1 MLKQEV
7 KMNSLHKW
15 IILII
20 IAWFIQSA
28 QAQQNKHGLIIAIG
42 DYPKETDWKP
52 ISSVNDI
59 PLIKNALVKQGF
71 NYIDSIKNEQ
81 ATKEGIIKAFESLTA
96 RVKKGDIVVIHISS
110 HGQQIDDNNG
120 DELDGYDEAIVAYGA
135 PMYSDDGYQGENHL
149 RDEELGE
156 LLDNIRVNIGS
167 TGDLLVFLDACHS
180 GTGTRGDEKARGGA
194 EPIHINNSMKR
205 IRSGEEP
212 NSLFESTGQSR
223 GGNEPMAPMVVFS
236 GASADERNFEYKGFG
251 SLSVAISRSFDQLN
265 SAMSYRA
272 LWANVMKEMSI
283 IAPNQ
288 NPVAEGDI
296 DRELFG
302 GRVLQMPKFYT
313 LSSINGNYVTLQ
325 GGKINGLFQGT
336 EIAIYPAGTTSIKD
350 KTPLAKGTIN
360 YCEYNFASAS
370 TDKPLEGSMGNFWAF
385 VTKQTFGD
393 IRMNLSLNISDKILN
408 QALTSALNEHGLV
421 SWQKEKAEFELKGD
435 INGLQLIRKSDA
447 SVVIDRI
454 PVNDS
459 FNFLKG
465 RIEKQLQGK
474 FIKDLDLKDPSIHVE
489 LMLEPVLVVNRR
501 IVDTLPRANF
511 LKDGIYHFKDGDQVR
526 FRLTNKGDK
535 DAFITIVDIEPTGK
549 INVLVPNPRKN
560 EDPRTFII
568 PANTSKVLEGKYVTI
583 RKPAGTETFKVIA
596 SHEPMNLGPII
607 DSGGEAGHRGSGAEN
622 AIESIFRN
630 SYKASTRS
638 GDMGELLP
646 DTEANTTSVVIKIK
660 E

>member
-1 MLKQEV
+1 
-7 KMNSLHKW
+7 MNGLHKW
-15 IILII
+15 ILLILFG
-20 IAWFIQSA
+20 WFIQTA
-28 QAQQNKHGLIIAIG
+28 NAQQTKHGLIIAIG
-42 DYPKETDWKP
+42 EYPKETDWKP

-71 NYIDSIKNEQ
+71 NDIDSIKNEQ
-81 ATKEGIIKAFESLTA
+81 ATKAGIIKAFEALNA

-135 PMYSDDGYQGENHL
+135 PMYSDDGYMGENHL

-156 LLDNIRVNIGS
+156 LLDNIRVSIGP
-167 TGDLLVFLDACHS
+167 TGDLMVFLDACHS

-194 EPIHINNSMKR
+194 EPIHVNNSMKR
-205 IRSGEEP
+205 IRQGEEP
-212 NSLFESTGQSR
+212 NSLFESNSQSR

-236 GASADERNFEYKGFG
+236 GASAEERNFEYKGFG
-251 SLSVAISRSFDQLN
+251 SLSVAISRSFEQLN
-265 SAMSYRA
+265 STMSYRA
-272 LWANVMKEMSI
+272 FWANVMKEMSI

-313 LSSINGNYVTLQ
+313 LSSLSGNYATLQ

-336 EIAIYPAGTTSIKD
+336 EIAIFSAGTTDIKG
-350 KTPLAKGTIN
+350 KTPVATGTIN

-370 TDKPLEGSMGNFWAF
+370 LNKPLEGNLSGYWAF

-393 IRMNLSLNISDKILN
+393 IRMSLSLNINNKTLS
-408 QALTSALNEHGLV
+408 QSLTTALNEHGLV
-421 SWQKEKAEFELKGD
+421 NWQKDKADFELRETSD
-435 INGLQLIRKSDA
+435 GLQLIRRSDA
-447 SVVIDRI
+447 SIVIDRI
-454 PVNDS
+454 PTTDS

-474 FIKDLDLKDPSIHVE
+474 FIKDLELRDPSIHVE
-489 LMLEPVLVVNRR
+489 LILEPVLVLNRR
-501 IVDTLPRANF
+501 IIDTLPKANY

-526 FRLTNKGDK
+526 LRLVNKGTK
-535 DAFITIVDIEPTGK
+535 DAYITIVDIEPSGK
-549 INVLVPNPRKN
+549 INVLVPNPKKN
-560 EDPRTFII
+560 EDPKNFII
-568 PANTSKVLEGKYVTI
+568 PKDSSKVLEGKYVTI
-583 RKPAGTETFKVIA
+583 RKPAGTETFKLIA

-607 DSGGEAGHRGSGAEN
+607 DSGGSEGSRSASG
-622 AIESIFRN
+622 IEGQLETIFRN

-646 DTEANTTSVVIKIK
+646 DTEANTTSVVFKIK

>member
-1 MLKQEV
+1 MYG
-7 KMNSLHKW
+7 LHKW

-20 IAWFIQSA
+20 LGWLFQTA
-28 QAQQNKHGLIIAIG
+28 QAQQSKHGLIIAIG
-42 DYPKETDWKP
+42 EYPKETDWKP

-59 PLIKNALVKQGF
+59 QLIKNALVKQGF

-81 ATKEGIIKAFESLTA
+81 ATKAGIIKAFETMTSRLN
-96 RVKKGDIVVIHISS
+96 KGDIVVIHISS

-156 LLDNIRVNIGS
+156 LLDNIRAKVGS
-167 TGDLLVFLDACHS
+167 NGDVLVFLDACHS

-194 EPIHINNSMKR
+194 DPIHINNSMKR
-205 IRSGEEP
+205 IRTGEEP
-212 NSLFESTGQSR
+212 NSLFESNSQSR

-265 SAMSYRA
+265 SAISYRA
-272 LWANVMKEMSI
+272 FWANVMKEMSI

-313 LSSINGNYVTLQ
+313 LSSLSGNYITLQ

-336 EIAIYPAGTTSIKD
+336 EIAIFPAGTTDIKG
-350 KTPLAKGTIN
+350 KTPLATATIN
-360 YCEYNFASAS
+360 YSEYNFASAS
-370 TDKPLEGSMGNFWAF
+370 LSKPLDGNMGGYWAF
-385 VTKQTFGD
+385 VTKQSFGD
-393 IRMNLSLNISDKILN
+393 IRLSVSLNVSDK
-408 QALTSALNEHGLV
+408 ALSQSLTTALNEHGLV
-421 SWQKEKAEFELKGD
+421 SWQKEKADFELRGNKE
-435 INGLQLIRKSDA
+435 GLQLVRKSDE

-454 PVNDS
+454 PANDT

-474 FIKDLDLKDPSIHVE
+474 FIKDLDLRDPSIHVE
-489 LMLEPVLVVNRR
+489 LILEPVVVMNRR
-501 IVDTLPRANF
+501 IIDTLPKSNF
-511 LKDGIYHFKDGDQVR
+511 IKDGIYHFKDGDQVR
-526 FRLTNKGDK
+526 FKLVNKGDK
-535 DAFITIVDIEPTGK
+535 DAYITIIDIEPSGK
-549 INVLVPNPRKN
+549 INVLVPNPRRN
-560 EDPRTFII
+560 EDPKNFII
-568 PANTSKVLEGKYVTI
+568 PKNSTKILEGKYVTI
-583 RKPAGTETFKVIA
+583 RKPAGTETFKLIA

-607 DSGGEAGHRGSGAEN
+607 DSGGSEGTRGDRP
-622 AIESIFRN
+622 IEGQLETIFRN
-630 SYKASTRS
+630 SFKASTRS

-646 DTEANTTSVVIKIK
+646 DTEANTTSVVFKIK